1 MPMSTRTKS
10 DELIARLGQSLA
22 KPPATPLPDVE
33 PEPVPGQR
41 ELATKISISLYA
53 DDLTHIDAIIAHMT
67 QSRCRINR
75 SEAIKLAL
83 RGVKLTPELSALH
96 QEIKRDDGRRKGK
109 EAP

>member
-1 MPMSTRTKS
+1 MSTRTKS

-53 DDLTHIDAIIAHMT
+53 DDLKHIDAIIAHMT
-67 QSRCRINR
+67 KSRCRINR

>member
-1 MPMSTRTKS
+1 MRTRNKS
-10 DELIARLGQSLA
+10 NELIARLGQSLA
-22 KPPATPLPDVE
+22 KPPASPLTGAE
-33 PEPVPGQR
+33 PEPMPGQK
-41 ELATKISISLYA
+41 ATKISISLYA
-53 DDLTHIDAIIAHMT
+53 DDLTHIDAIIAHMA

-109 EAP
+109 EGP